1 MFAIPKALK
10 LAGLKLSDIDVIE
23 LNEAFA
29 AQSLAVIKEAGTRS
43 GTRESKRRRD
53 RAGASAG
60 LHGSEADGERDPRTE
75 APQSPLRHGHDVR
88 RRRHGRGGDLREL
101 VVISARLY
109 AVCAN
114 LSAVRDLTER
124 QEFVIGYLSR
134 FGGASC
140 GSPVSLLRSS
150 CLFPWL
156 YSRSTVRVAE
166 ARIAAALLRLVA
178 WRAATVSRVRLRIAP
193 VRPGRRARP
202 HPNNLAKE
210 SSPQE
215 TKSSRSLL
223 HPFRKPK
230 PSQPAV
236 LARSWPCLRRP
247 CPVCP
252 TGEARNG
259 SGACAVVTN
268 ACVSAYGFSCSVQYW
283 SNDCGA
289 LARQLEAQR
298 RGIQG
303 RYDLSGSVIYQT
315 LLDQYEQCV
324 RRHRFGTFGSL
335 AFNDVNLFG
344 LP

>member
-1 MFAIPKALK
+1 MRLSSFFVAPVLLVSVGLFAQH
-10 LAGLKLSDIDVIE
+10 S
-23 LNEAFA
+23 
-29 AQSLAVIKEAGTRS
+29 S
-43 GTRESKRRRD
+43 GGGGSHSS
-53 RAGASAG
+53 GSASS
-60 LHGSEADGERDPRTE
+60 GSMASSHSIT
-75 APQSPLRHGHDVR
+75 SSSSHSSS
-88 RRRHGRGGDLREL
+88 
-101 VVISARLY
+101 SARTS
-109 AVCAN
+109 
-114 LSAVRDLTER
+114 SA
-124 QEFVIGYLSR
+124 
-134 FGGASC
+134 
-140 GSPVSLLRSS
+140 SPKQ
-150 CLFPWL
+150 
-156 YSRSTVRVAE
+156 
-166 ARIAAALLRLVA
+166 
-178 WRAATVSRVRLRIAP
+178 
-193 VRPGRRARP
+193 
-202 HPNNLAKE
+202 LAKE
-210 SSPQE
+210 SSTQE
-215 TKSSRSLL
+215 TKSSRSLF

-259 SGACAVVTN
+259 SGGCAVVTN

-324 RRHRFGTFGSL
+324 RRYRFGAFGSL